1 MMAVSGNNILT
12 SWNPIFFRY
21 VIIFQAMDYF
31 IGFIFGY
38 FVKETIVLLKK
49 LSDWDYSNRMN
60 YKFDLDP
67 LTEDD
72 LP

>member
-1 MMAVSGNNILT
+1 
-12 SWNPIFFRY
+12 
-21 VIIFQAMDYF
+21 MDYL

-38 FVKETIVLLKK
+38 FVKEVIVLLKK
-49 LSDWDYSNRMN
+49 LSDWDYENRSYFIEHELN
-60 YKFDLDP
+60 HIDFSEP

>member
-1 MMAVSGNNILT
+1 M
-12 SWNPIFFRY
+12 
-21 VIIFQAMDYF
+21 IIFQAMDYF

-49 LSDWDYSNRMN
+49 LSDWDYDNRMG
-60 YKFDLDP
+60 YQFDFEP

>member
-1 MMAVSGNNILT
+1 M
-12 SWNPIFFRY
+12 
-21 VIIFQAMDYF
+21 IIFQAMDYL

-49 LSDWDYSNRMN
+49 LSDWDYSNRTD
-60 YKFDLDP
+60 YIFDLDP